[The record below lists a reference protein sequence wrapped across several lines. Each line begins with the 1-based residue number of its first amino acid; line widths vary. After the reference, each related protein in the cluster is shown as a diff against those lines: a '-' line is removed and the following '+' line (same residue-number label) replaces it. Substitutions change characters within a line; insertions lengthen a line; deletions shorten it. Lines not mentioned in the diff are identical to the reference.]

1 MQHELFANS
10 GLKEIARE
18 PIGGIFTMLVAAKE
32 YSIMATNLNSAAIE
46 GAAQHLFAAALAGD
60 KGAPLPKDLA
70 PPDVATAYLVQDRLQ
85 ALWTEADAGVV
96 VGWKVA
102 LTSKVMQDLV
112 GVAQPCE
119 GAIFTSRVHHGAVS
133 LRHDAFV
140 NIGVESEIAVRLA
153 HDLPA
158 SGGPYDQ
165 DNIRGAVAA
174 CMAAIEIVDDRA
186 IDYKEVDAQLLI
198 ADNSFNAGCILG
210 PEVSAWQDLD
220 LAALP
225 GRMLING
232 EVMGT
237 GVGGDALGHPLVPLA
252 WLANNLNLRGTM
264 LRAGDTVMTG
274 SIVATK
280 WLQPGDHMVT
290 EVDGLGQVSLTV
302 T

>member
-1 MQHELFANS
+1 MASTPDANP
-10 GLKEIARE
+10 IA
-18 PIGGIFTMLVAAKE
+18 
-32 YSIMATNLNSAAIE
+32 
-46 GAAQHLFAAALAGD
+46 GAARHLFAEAQAGH
-60 KGAPLPKDLA
+60 KGAPLPDNLA

-85 ALWTEADAGVV
+85 ALWVEAGAGAVA
-96 VGWKVA
+96 GWKVA
-102 LTSKVMQDLV
+102 LTSKVMQELV

-119 GAIFTSRVHHGAVS
+119 GAIFANRIHHGAVS
-133 LRHDAFV
+133 LPHGAFV

-153 HDLPA
+153 HDLPVA
-158 SGGPYDQ
+158 DGPYDQ
-165 DNIRGAVAA
+165 NNIRGAVAA

-186 IDYKEVDAQLLI
+186 IDYKLVDAELLI

-210 PEVSAWQDLD
+210 PEVSDWQALE
-220 LAALP
+220 LAALA

-232 EVMGT
+232 EVVGT

-252 WLANNLNLRGTM
+252 WLANNLNLRGSM
-264 LRAGDTVMTG
+264 LRAGDVVMTG

-290 EVDGLGQVSLTV
+290 EIDGLGQVSLTV

>member
-1 MQHELFANS
+1 MTAN
-10 GLKEIARE
+10 
-18 PIGGIFTMLVAAKE
+18 PDP
-32 YSIMATNLNSAAIE
+32 IE
-46 GAAQHLFAAALAGD
+46 GAARHLFAEARAGR
-60 KGAPLPKDLA
+60 KGARLPDALA
-70 PPDVATAYLVQDRLQ
+70 PPDVTAAYLVQDRLQ
-85 ALWTEADAGVV
+85 ALWVEAGAGAVA
-96 VGWKVA
+96 GWKVA
-102 LTSKVMQDLV
+102 LTSKVMQELV

-119 GAIFTSRVHHGAVS
+119 GAIFANRIHRGAARLSHG
-133 LRHDAFV
+133 DFV

-153 HDLPA
+153 HDLPL

-186 IDYKEVDAQLLI
+186 IDYKLVDAELLI

-210 PEVSAWQDLD
+210 PEVGDWQDLD
-220 LAALP
+220 LAALA

-232 EVMGT
+232 EVVGT

-252 WLANNLNLRGTM
+252 WLANNLNQRGTL
-264 LRAGDTVMTG
+264 LRAGDVVMTG

-280 WLQPGDHMVT
+280 WLHPGDHMIT
-290 EVDGLGQVSLTV
+290 EVDGLGQASLTV

>member
-1 MQHELFANS
+1 MAAN
-10 GLKEIARE
+10 
-18 PIGGIFTMLVAAKE
+18 PDP
-32 YSIMATNLNSAAIE
+32 IE
-46 GAAQHLFAAALAGD
+46 GAAQLLFKAARAGE
-60 KGAPLPKDLA
+60 KGAPLPTDLA

-85 ALWTEADAGVV
+85 ALWVAAGAGPVA
-96 VGWKVA
+96 GWKVA
-102 LTSKVMQDLV
+102 LTSKVMQELV

-119 GAIFTSRVHHGAVS
+119 GAIFANRVHHGAVS
-133 LRHDAFV
+133 LPHDTCV
-140 NIGVESEIAVRLA
+140 NIGVESEIAVRLG
-153 HDLPA
+153 HDLPP
-158 SGGPYDQ
+158 SDGPYDQ
-165 DNIRGAVAA
+165 DNIRAAVAA

-186 IDYKEVDAQLLI
+186 IDYKLVDAQLLI

-210 PEVSAWQDLD
+210 PEVNRWQELD

-232 EVMGT
+232 EVVGE
-237 GVGGDALGHPLVPLA
+237 GVGGDALGHPLASLA

-264 LRAGDTVMTG
+264 LHAGDVVMTG

-290 EVDGLGQVSLTV
+290 EIDGLGKASLSV

>member
-1 MQHELFANS
+1 MTSNPDAD
-10 GLKEIARE
+10 
-18 PIGGIFTMLVAAKE
+18 P
-32 YSIMATNLNSAAIE
+32 IE
-46 GAAQHLFAAALAGD
+46 GAARHLFAETRAGH
-60 KGAPLPKDLA
+60 KGAPLPDNLT

-85 ALWTEADAGVV
+85 ALWVEAGAGPVA
-96 VGWKVA
+96 GWKVA
-102 LTSKVMQDLV
+102 LTSKVMQELV

-119 GAIFTSRVHHGAVS
+119 GAIFANRIHHGAVS
-133 LRHDAFV
+133 LPHGDFV

-186 IDYKEVDAQLLI
+186 IDYKQVDAELLI

-210 PEVSAWQDLD
+210 PDVSDWQGLD
-220 LAALP
+220 LAALA
-225 GRMLING
+225 GRMSING
-232 EVMGT
+232 EVVGT

-252 WLANNLNLRGTM
+252 WLANNLNQRGTM
-264 LRAGDTVMTG
+264 LRAGDVVMTG

-290 EVDGLGQVSLTV
+290 EVDGLGQASLTV

>member
-1 MQHELFANS
+1 M
-10 GLKEIARE
+10 
-18 PIGGIFTMLVAAKE
+18 AA
-32 YSIMATNLNSAAIE
+32 NLNTAAIE
-46 GAAQHLFAAALAGD
+46 GAAQHLFAAAQAGD

-85 ALWTEADAGVV
+85 ALWAQAGAGAV

-102 LTSKVMQDLV
+102 LTSKVMQELV

-119 GAIFTSRVHHGAVS
+119 GAIFASRVHHGAVS

-158 SGGPYDQ
+158 AAGPYDQ

-186 IDYKEVDAQLLI
+186 IDYKLVDAQLLI

-210 PEVSAWQDLD
+210 PEISAWEDLD
-220 LAALP
+220 LAALA

-232 EVMGT
+232 EVAGPR
-237 GVGGDALGHPLVPLA
+237 VGGGAPGHPPGPPA
-252 WLANNLNLRGTM
+252 WVAHNLNLRGPL
-264 LRAGDTVMTG
+264 LRAGGVVMTG
-274 SIVATK
+274 SIAATQRVQTGVAIGT
-280 WLQPGDHMVT
+280 QDG
-290 EVDGLGQVSLTV
+290 GLGQGRLDRN
-302 T
+302 